1 MSGEQAI
8 CTGGVALSDVGRHR
22 DCGAPYL
29 SAQLES
35 LFERKTLG
43 QSIAVDGECHIAASQ
58 ASRSLN
64 DRIGEFID
72 VSAS

>member
-8 CTGGVALSDVGRHR
+8 CTGGVAFSDVGRHR
-22 DCGAPYL
+22 DCGAPHL

-35 LFERKTLG
+35 LLERKTLG
-43 QSIAVDGECHIAASQ
+43 QSIAVDGECHRRVPSVEVPK
-58 ASRSLN
+58 